1 MYAPDASTFGAQL
14 RARRRELGITQ
25 DDVADVIRVNRRV
38 IGELERGKAT
48 VRLQIALDA
57 ARALGLDVDLH
68 PRGR

>member
-1 MYAPDASTFGAQL
+1 MKANAPSAFGTQL

-25 DDVADVIRVNRRV
+25 DDLAAVIRVNRRV
-38 IGELERGKAT
+38 IGELERGKTT

-57 ARALGLDVDLH
+57 ARALGLDVSLN

>member
-1 MYAPDASTFGAQL
+1 MTANDPSTFGAQL

-25 DDVADVIRVNRRV
+25 NDLADVIRVNRRV
-38 IGELERGKAT
+38 IGELERGKSS

-57 ARALGLDVDLH
+57 ARALGLDVRLD

>member
-1 MYAPDASTFGAQL
+1 MIANDSSAFGAQL

-25 DDVADVIRVNRRV
+25 DDVADIIQVNRRV

-48 VRLQIALDA
+48 VRIQIALDA
-57 ARALGLDVDLH
+57 ARALGLDVNLH